1 MTAAE
6 RQKRYRDKKRR
17 EREAQPAGEAG
28 AEAQGRPGPQ
38 ARRAGGREG
47 RCRRHPASGAGDAVR
62 PGRVWCDVLT
72 VTKGEGEPLRLLK
85 WERAFL
91 TAVEAGSAAGG
102 RTDRKPG
109 PTPMAWFGFKE
120 AAGGWRMVYPFRR
133 VQDNACDGR
142 GRAVRFRVP
151 PGRRARLWHLRAG
164 R

>member
-17 EREAQPAGEAG
+17 EREALPVVKRERRRKAD
-28 AEAQGRPGPQ
+28 RGPQ

-109 PTPMAWFGFKE
+109 PTPYGMVGLQR
-120 AAGGWRMVYPFRR
+120 GRRPLSMVYPFRR
-133 VQDNACDGR
+133 VQDNACGGR